1 MSASHIPK
9 EVFEETLLQFFA
21 PIKPFL
27 DDPTVSEV
35 MINGPKQIFIERK
48 GQLTLTDAKFESVE
62 HLVAALRNLA
72 QYLGKF
78 ADEQRPILEGRLPD
92 GSRVEAVLPPAAP
105 DGPAIAIRRFFKE
118 TLTVDRLI
126 GFGAM
131 TEDAASTLHAMVAS
145 KLNCLV
151 AGGTGSG
158 KTSMLNALSSFIPD
172 TERVVVIEDSR
183 ELQLQREHVV
193 MLEARPPDP
202 KGRFAVSIRDL
213 FKATLRMRPD
223 RIVVGEIR
231 GGEALDLIQAMTSGH
246 GGCLSTLH
254 ATYPRDTLTR
264 LETMAMMSD
273 IDMPL
278 IAMRIQLASAVNLIC
293 QVARLQDGSRKITH
307 ITEVLGFDV
316 NSSTYE
322 VQDIFVRKY
331 EGLGPKGEIVSTF
344 VPTGIIPRC
353 IEQIHEHGM
362 DLPASVYDAANAR
375 EGGSNRGP
383 KSQRGHG
390 RG

>member
-35 MINGPKQIFIERK
+35 MINGPKQIFVERR
-48 GQLTLTDAKFESVE
+48 GQLTLTDATFESAE

-118 TLTVDRLI
+118 TLTVERLI

-131 TEDAASTLHAMVAS
+131 TEDSASALHAMVAS
-145 KLNCLV
+145 KLNILV

-183 ELQLQREHVV
+183 ELQLQRAHVV

-202 KGRFAVSIRDL
+202 KGRYGISIRDL

-231 GGEALDLIQAMTSGH
+231 SGEALDLIQAMTSGH

-278 IAMRIQLASAVNLIC
+278 VAMRIQLASAVNLIC
-293 QVARLQDGSRKITH
+293 QVSRLQDGSRKITH

-316 NSSTYE
+316 NTSAYE

-331 EGLGPKGEIVSTF
+331 EGVGSKGEIMSTF

-362 DLPASVYDAANAR
+362 DLPAAVYDAANAR
-375 EGGSNRGP
+375 EGGGSRGP
-383 KSQRGHG
+383 KHGSRGHG
-390 RG
+390 